1 MAVAEIMV
9 MHLVLMDLLEDQ
21 EAVVVQILDLVHQVI
36 HLQFHLLKDKM
47 VEMEQHTTLVVAV
60 EAVVAEPVESVLLL
74 LLDLAVVEEM
84 VVLGFKLI
92 SIQIIIIGLAVVAAQ
107 QFKMVQLALEMVV
120 LVVEVEVQ
128 LLPLQVV
135 QVK

>member
-1 MAVAEIMV
+1 MAVVEIMV
-9 MHLVLMDLLEDQ
+9 MHLVLMELLEDQ
-21 EAVVVQILDLVHQVI
+21 EAVVVQTVDLVHQVI

-60 EAVVAEPVESVLLL
+60 AVVEAEPVQSVLLL

-84 VVLGFKLI
+84 VVLEFKLI
-92 SIQIIIIGLAVVAAQ
+92 SIQIIIIGLAVVAVQ